1 MHFESSDLVTIA
13 LLVLLEGLLSADNA
27 IVLAVLVMPLPPDQQ
42 KKALKY
48 GIIGAFVFRVIAVL
62 LAVYLLHFPIVKII
76 GGAYLVYLAADHF
89 LRKHPDQ
96 QERRPTAK
104 KFFGL
109 SAFWSTVIAV
119 ELTDIVFS
127 VDSILAAVALSNKQ
141 WVVITG
147 GIIGIITMRM
157 VAGVFLQII
166 KKFPKLVDGA
176 YVIVFFIGAKLSAE
190 YFDFVMPKWITF
202 GVIGAIILISI
213 IMSIAEGK
221 SETDISNNRS

>member
-1 MHFESSDLVTIA
+1 MHFESSDLITIA
-13 LLVLLEGLLSADNA
+13 LLILLEGLLSADNA

-48 GIIGAFVFRVIAVL
+48 GIIGAFVFRIIAVM

-76 GGAYLVYLAADHF
+76 GGLYLIYLAADHF
-89 LRKHPDQ
+89 FRKHPDQ
-96 QERRPTAK
+96 ERRPTPK

-127 VDSILAAVALSNKQ
+127 ADSILAAVALSNKK

-176 YVIVFFIGAKLSAE
+176 YVIVFFIGAKLFAE
-190 YFDFVMPKWITF
+190 YFDFIMPKWITF
-202 GVIGAIILISI
+202 GVIGMIILISI
-213 IMSIAEGK
+213 VISISEGK